1 MPFSSI
7 SLRVYGGSLEGGL
20 NPTPIVSVGEAS
32 ENFAPFT
39 PALVTEDRSWSITHG
54 QDYTAYTL
62 HTKEYPFSDGHPG
75 QLLVCL
81 LLPPTHLLANGASP
95 LEILNAALNLF
106 HGTVPISPIDDGEFS
121 ILLDRYTPL
130 VERASLL
137 PVMNGLSVAAFI
149 PKDMNQLSALMRYS
163 RYPVLEAVKRLELG
177 MNCEPTI
184 TLPVPSGKPKAS
196 QAPQAPPSP
205 TPQKTIN
212 KTKVIKRKTYDD
224 DAAQTEGR
232 DTKPMYTAN
241 GKRTPVNTT
250 GTKKN
255 GFMKAALITGAAAVA
270 AALLFFLWPKDKE
283 TKEDKPLTEQTSPK
297 ENIEQP
303 NQEVVSEETTMEE
316 EEVVDTPSEEIVNE
330 EKPKD
335 NAVNLPENQTAKEKE
350 TPKRNEGGKTTDV
363 NEAPPKTTPQMSK
376 ATAIG
381 ILLDGRGDMTAARN
395 ALSQQERND
404 IEAIRAL
411 NNHSKDANQ
420 IISQL
425 RAGSI
430 TIAAA
435 KTKMQNIGKSGG
447 DNGGN
452 GGMTRKTAIRILLG
466 EKSLGEE
473 KKAKDVL
480 SEQEVKDIKK
490 INKIYKKLTVT
501 KKMEANSQVMTPLM
515 NGSMSTQT
523 ALNKISNIKDSK

>member
-32 ENFAPFT
+32 GKFTPFT

-95 LEILNAALNLF
+95 LEILNAALDLF

-121 ILLDRYTPL
+121 ILLDRYIPL

-184 TLPVPSGKPKAS
+184 ALPIPSGKPKAS
-196 QAPQAPPSP
+196 QATQAPPSP
-205 TPQKTIN
+205 APQKTIN
-212 KTKVIKRKTYDD
+212 KTKVIKRKNYDD

-232 DTKPMYTAN
+232 DTKPMYTTD

-283 TKEDKPLTEQTSPK
+283 TREDKPLTEQTSPK

-316 EEVVDTPSEEIVNE
+316 EEEVIDTPSEEIVNE
-330 EKPKD
+330 EKPKS

-404 IEAIRAL
+404 IEVIRTL
-411 NNHSKDANQ
+411 NNQIGQAKRTQANQVFSQLKSGKISIANAKSQLEKIAKDTTPRMSRKDALEIVLGDKKGDINAAYNVFTTQ
-420 IISQL
+420 ERSDIQAINSL
-425 RAGSI
+425 RAKASKRKQRNRIQKIIDSIMSGGSI
-430 TIAAA
+430 SVAREQI
-435 KTKMQNIGKSGG
+435 
-447 DNGGN
+447 
-452 GGMTRKTAIRILLG
+452 
-466 EKSLGEE
+466 EKIINE
-473 KKAKDVL
+473 K
-480 SEQEVKDIKK
+480 
-490 INKIYKKLTVT
+490 
-501 KKMEANSQVMTPLM
+501 
-515 NGSMSTQT
+515 
-523 ALNKISNIKDSK
+523 

>member
-7 SLRVYGGSLEGGL
+7 SLCVYGGSLEGGL

-32 ENFAPFT
+32 GKFTPFT

-62 HTKEYPFSDGHPG
+62 HTKEYSFSDGHPG

-95 LEILNAALNLF
+95 LEILNAALDLF

-205 TPQKTIN
+205 APQKTIN

-232 DTKPMYTAN
+232 DTKPMYTAD

-303 NQEVVSEETTMEE
+303 NQEVVSEETTME

-404 IEAIRAL
+404 IEVIRAL
-411 NNHSKDANQ
+411 SVQISQVKRAQANQ
-420 IISQL
+420 VLSQL
-425 RAGSI
+425 RTGKISIADAKSQLGKIAKNTTPQMSRKDALEIVLGDRKNGDINAAYSVFTPQERNDIQAINSLRAKASKRKQRSRIQKIIDSIMLGGS
-430 TIAAA
+430 IAAA
-435 KTKMQNIGKSGG
+435 REQI
-447 DNGGN
+447 
-452 GGMTRKTAIRILLG
+452 
-466 EKSLGEE
+466 EKIINE
-473 KKAKDVL
+473 K
-480 SEQEVKDIKK
+480 
-490 INKIYKKLTVT
+490 
-501 KKMEANSQVMTPLM
+501 
-515 NGSMSTQT
+515 
-523 ALNKISNIKDSK
+523 